1 MATTIPVTHTIAQDQ
16 RRAMSQAKAT
26 QDNANHGATVIETQ
40 DEGHAAGYVIYVYN
54 ILNREWV
61 IEQPPLFPG
70 VRIPAC
76 KPGQKFAYTV
86 FPAFVKVSYNKPGTT
101 EMYYKNVDG
110 RKCVTSLLNPSA
122 FPGTNWESQTHFWD
136 TGDQF
141 GNNLNEFGVFWSLT
155 MPDEEEQLDR
165 EIGIFRQR
173 VLKTMNELVRR
184 GEELA
189 ASGDLKSIAPL
200 HHFAMDYLG
209 KSAPWHMTAH
219 HMITCPNCGDPVR
232 EGIAY
237 HRNSFGEKCIVDE
250 DRYARMLDRQRQL
263 EAVPKP
269 KAAAPA
275 PAAPEEEEDKDK
287 EQPPQQEQQEQEPAR
302 VPPGKKKAPAR

>member
-1 MATTIPVTHTIAQDQ
+1 MATPVIPVTYTMAQDQ
-16 RRAMSQAKAT
+16 RRAISQAKAT
-26 QDNANHGATVIETQ
+26 QDQANHGATVIETQ
-40 DEGHAAGYVIYVYN
+40 DEGQAPGYVIYVYN
-54 ILNREWV
+54 ILNREWLV
-61 IEQPPLFPG
+61 EQPPLFPG

-76 KPGQKFAYTV
+76 QPGQKFAYTV
-86 FPAFVKVSYNKPGTT
+86 FPAFVKEPYNKPQTT
-101 EMYYKNVDG
+101 EMYYKKVDG

-122 FPGTNWESQTHFWD
+122 FPGTNWDSQLQFWD
-136 TGDQF
+136 SGDQF

-155 MPDEEEQLDR
+155 TPDEEEQLDK
-165 EIGIFRQR
+165 EIALFRQR
-173 VLKTMNELVRR
+173 VQKTMNALVRR

-189 ASGDLKSIAPL
+189 AAGDLRSISPL

-250 DRYARMLDRQRQL
+250 DRYAKMLAQQKRI
-263 EAVPKP
+263 EA
-269 KAAAPA
+269 AAAVKTEQEPPPPTAPA
-275 PAAPEEEEDKDK
+275 PAPEKPKPEETPKPK
-287 EQPPQQEQQEQEPAR
+287 PKPA
-302 VPPGKKKAPAR
+302 KAD